1 MIYNFDMNAKYFLSL
16 SIIFLSLSSGI
27 RGDIKELTILYTN
40 DLHSHLV
47 PHIEGWMSK
56 DRPVG
61 GFANIAT
68 LVKEEKAKNP
78 ETIYIDAG
86 DYFSGPYV
94 STLTEGAA
102 VIETMN
108 FLGLDAACI
117 GNHEFDHGW
126 QNTFNQLKKATF
138 PILNGNIFVEDT
150 GKLFWDNPYIIIEK
164 QGLKIG
170 IIGLHGKFA
179 FHDTI
184 NKEMVVGLDIRDEE
198 YYLKKYI
205 AEIKDQ
211 TDLIILSIHQGMPG
225 RQSTI
230 GLSDVERALFKDI
243 DLASKVSDLDII
255 VTGHAHKG
263 TEEALQSNG
272 TLIVSTNAYTTQLGK
287 LVVTYDT
294 SKKKIINHTNELI
307 PIFDDEIEDDPAML
321 REIEKWNTRV
331 GEIAGEIVATSSETM
346 TRAYGQESNMGNMF
360 ADALKAMNDTIDIA
374 VINSGALRQDI
385 PKGQVSIGHLISAFP
400 FPNRGIITTLTGKEV
415 REIFEHAA
423 GQTNGVLQVSQGF
436 QYSIT
441 KDNKLGFMRLNGKDI
456 QDEGIY
462 RVAAPN
468 FVTMGGDG
476 YLSFLKSSETIDS
489 GILMFDVAKNFIQK
503 QQNYEPFYEGRI
515 VLEN

>member
-1 MIYNFDMNAKYFLSL
+1 MSYKSAILSFLLFLISS
-16 SIIFLSLSSGI
+16 SIN
-27 RGDIKELTILYTN
+27 GDTKEITILYTN

-47 PHIEGWMSK
+47 PHKESWMSE
-56 DRPVG
+56 DRLVG

-68 LVKEEKAKNP
+68 LVKQEKAANP
-78 ETIYIDAG
+78 NAIYIDSG

-102 VIETMN
+102 VIGSMN

-126 QNTFNQLKKATF
+126 QNTFAQLKKATF
-138 PILNGNIFVEDT
+138 PILNGNIFVEQT
-150 GKLFWDNPYIIIEK
+150 GELFWDNPYIIIERD
-164 QGLKIG
+164 GLKIG

-198 YYLKKYI
+198 VYLKQYI
-205 AEIKDQ
+205 AEIKDK

-230 GLSDVERALFKDI
+230 GLSDVERALYKDI

-263 TEEALQSNG
+263 TEEALESNG

-294 SKKKIINHTNELI
+294 DKKKIIEYSNELV
-307 PIFDDEIEDDPAML
+307 PIFDDEIADDPEML
-321 REIEKWNTRV
+321 KEITKWNQRV
-331 GEIAGEIVATSSETM
+331 DEIASEVVATTSQTM

-360 ADALKAMNDTIDIA
+360 ADALKAMDPSIDIA

-385 PKGQVSIGHLISAFP
+385 IKGEVSIGNLISAFP
-400 FPNRGIITTLTGKEV
+400 FPNRGIITTLTGKQV
-415 REIFEHAA
+415 KEIFQHAA
-423 GQTNGVLQVSQGF
+423 GQTNGVLQVSNGF

-441 KDNKLGFMRLNGKDI
+441 KDKKLGFMRLNGKPIEKDKT
-456 QDEGIY
+456 Y

-476 YLSFLKSSETIDS
+476 YLTFLQSSITIDS
-489 GILMFDVAKNFIQK
+489 GILMFDVAKDYMQNQK
-503 QQNYEPFYEGRI
+503 HYQPFYANRI

>member
-1 MIYNFDMNAKYFLSL
+1 MSKSSFFFSL
-16 SIIFLSLSSGI
+16 LVFFSSVSIK
-27 RGDIKELTILYTN
+27 GDIKELTILYTN

-47 PHIEGWMSK
+47 PHKESWLSE
-56 DRPVG
+56 DRLVG

-68 LVKEEKAKNP
+68 LVKQEKTANP
-78 ETIYIDAG
+78 EAIYIDAG

-94 STLTEGAA
+94 STLTQGAA
-102 VIETMN
+102 VIESMN
-108 FLGLDAACI
+108 YLDLDAACI

-126 QNTFNQLKKATF
+126 QNTFEQLQKAKF
-138 PILNGNIFVEDT
+138 PILNGNIFVEET
-150 GKLFWDNPYIIIEK
+150 GELFWNNPYIIIEK
-164 QGLKIG
+164 EGLKIG

-198 YYLKKYI
+198 VYLKKYI

-211 TDLIILSIHQGMPG
+211 TDLIILSIHEGMPG
-225 RQSTI
+225 RQSSI

-287 LVVTYDT
+287 LVVSFDT
-294 SKKKIINHTNELI
+294 EKQKIIKHSNQLI
-307 PIFDDEIEDDPAML
+307 PVFDDEIPDDPVML
-321 REIEKWNTRV
+321 AEIHKWNQRV
-331 GEIAGEIVATSSETM
+331 EEIAGEVIATTSATM

-360 ADALKAMNDTIDIA
+360 ADALKAMDASIDIA

-385 PKGQVSIGHLISAFP
+385 VKGEVTIGNLISAFP

-415 REIFEHAA
+415 KEIFEHAA
-423 GQTNGVLQVSQGF
+423 GQTNGVLQVSKGF

-441 KDNKLGFMRLNGKDI
+441 NDNKLGFMRLNGMDI
-456 QDEGIY
+456 EPSKTY

-476 YLSFLKSSETIDS
+476 YLSFLESSKTIDS
-489 GILMFDVAKNFIQK
+489 GILMFDIAKNYMQSQK
-503 QQNYEPFYEGRI
+503 NYQPFFEDRI

>member
-1 MIYNFDMNAKYFLSL
+1 MNAKYFLSL

-179 FHDTI
+179 F
-184 NKEMVVGLDIRDEE
+184 
-198 YYLKKYI
+198 
-205 AEIKDQ
+205 Q
-211 TDLIILSIHQGMPG
+211 
-225 RQSTI
+225 
-230 GLSDVERALFKDI
+230 
-243 DLASKVSDLDII
+243 
-255 VTGHAHKG
+255 
-263 TEEALQSNG
+263 
-272 TLIVSTNAYTTQLGK
+272 
-287 LVVTYDT
+287 
-294 SKKKIINHTNELI
+294 
-307 PIFDDEIEDDPAML
+307 
-321 REIEKWNTRV
+321 W
-331 GEIAGEIVATSSETM
+331 
-346 TRAYGQESNMGNMF
+346 ES
-360 ADALKAMNDTIDIA
+360 A
-374 VINSGALRQDI
+374 R
-385 PKGQVSIGHLISAFP
+385 
-400 FPNRGIITTLTGKEV
+400 
-415 REIFEHAA
+415 
-423 GQTNGVLQVSQGF
+423 
-436 QYSIT
+436 
-441 KDNKLGFMRLNGKDI
+441 
-456 QDEGIY
+456 
-462 RVAAPN
+462 
-468 FVTMGGDG
+468 
-476 YLSFLKSSETIDS
+476 
-489 GILMFDVAKNFIQK
+489 
-503 QQNYEPFYEGRI
+503 
-515 VLEN
+515 

>member
-1 MIYNFDMNAKYFLSL
+1 MSYLSTILSFLFFLISL
-16 SIIFLSLSSGI
+16 NING
-27 RGDIKELTILYTN
+27 GIKEITILYTN

-47 PHIEGWMSK
+47 PHKESWMSE
-56 DRPVG
+56 DRLVG

-68 LVKEEKAKNP
+68 LVKQEKAANP
-78 ETIYIDAG
+78 NTVYIDSG

-102 VIETMN
+102 VIGSMN

-126 QNTFNQLKKATF
+126 QNTFAQLEKATF
-138 PILNGNIFVEDT
+138 PILNGNIFVEET
-150 GKLFWDNPYIIIEK
+150 GELFWDNPYIIIERD
-164 QGLKIG
+164 GLKIG
-170 IIGLHGKFA
+170 IIGLHGEFA

-198 YYLKKYI
+198 LYLKKYI
-205 AEIKDQ
+205 AEIKDK

-294 SKKKIINHTNELI
+294 DKKKIIRHTNELI
-307 PIFDDEIEDDPAML
+307 PIFDDEIADDPAML
-321 REIEKWNTRV
+321 AEISKWNQRV
-331 GEIAGEIVATSSETM
+331 EEIASEIVATTSQTM

-360 ADALKAMNDTIDIA
+360 ADALKAMDPSIDIA
-374 VINSGALRQDI
+374 VMNSGALRQDI
-385 PKGQVSIGHLISAFP
+385 PKGEVSIGNLISAFP

-415 REIFEHAA
+415 REIFQHAA
-423 GQTNGVLQVSQGF
+423 GQTNGVLQVSSGF

-441 KDNKLGFMRLNGKDI
+441 KENKLGFMLLNGKPIEEDKT
-456 QDEGIY
+456 Y
-462 RVAAPN
+462 RIAAPN

-476 YLSFLKSSETIDS
+476 YLSFLESSKTIDS
-489 GILMFDVAKNFIQK
+489 GILMFDVAKDYMQS
-503 QQNYEPFYEGRI
+503 QQHYQPFYENRI

>member
-1 MIYNFDMNAKYFLSL
+1 MFTKYSVFLVTLICSFANIV
-16 SIIFLSLSSGI
+16 SA
-27 RGDIKELTILYTN
+27 DIKELTILYTN
-40 DLHSHLV
+40 DLHSHLL
-47 PHIEGWMSK
+47 PHKESWMSE
-56 DRPVG
+56 DRLVG

-68 LVKEEKAKNP
+68 LVKQEKADNP
-78 ETIYIDAG
+78 NTIYIDSG

-102 VIETMN
+102 VIGSMN

-126 QNTFNQLKKATF
+126 QNTFKQLEKATF
-138 PILNGNIFVEDT
+138 PILNGNIFIEET
-150 GKLFWDNPYIIIEK
+150 GSLFWDNPYIIIEK
-164 QGLKIG
+164 GGLKIG
-170 IIGLHGKFA
+170 IIGLHGEFA

-184 NKEMVVGLDIRDEE
+184 NKEMVIGLDIRDEE
-198 YYLKKYI
+198 VYLKKYI
-205 AEIKDQ
+205 AEIKDK

-287 LVVTYDT
+287 LVIKYDT
-294 SKKKIINHTNELI
+294 DKKGIVEHTNTLI
-307 PIFDDEIEDDPAML
+307 PIFDDEVVDDPAML
-321 REIEKWNTRV
+321 IEIKKWSQKV
-331 GEIAGEIVATSSETM
+331 DEIAGEIIATTSETM
-346 TRAYGQESNMGNMF
+346 SRAYGQESNMGNMF
-360 ADALKAMNDTIDIA
+360 ADALKAINPIIDIA

-385 PKGQVSIGHLISAFP
+385 EMGDVSIGNLISAFP
-400 FPNRGIITTLTGKEV
+400 FPNRGIITTLSGRQL

-423 GQTNGVLQVSQGF
+423 GQTNGVLQVSEGF

-441 KDNKLGFMRLNGKDI
+441 RDNKLGFMRLNGEDI
-456 QDEGIY
+456 QDGKTY
-462 RVAAPN
+462 KVAAPN

-476 YLSFLKSSETIDS
+476 YLSFLESSNTIDS
-489 GILMFDVAKNFIQK
+489 GILMFDIAKNYLK
-503 QQNYEPFYEGRI
+503 EEKNYQPFYENRI
-515 VLEN
+515 IVEN